1 MMTDLLFLLPIFIL
15 LFLEGLF
22 SGGELSLVAC
32 DINIMRRKA
41 QQGSRSAAMALK
53 LMEKPEWFLSTTLTG
68 TNLCEVSNTALTTAL
83 FISMFGTEKGELLGI
98 VIMVPLIL
106 IAGEVIPK
114 SVFQQN
120 ADRLAPKISW
130 FLWIASWILYPVV
143 FVLSRISRRVLSAFS
158 GNKDL
163 AYASY
168 ITKHGL
174 ESLLREGK
182 SGDIMRSEKEMIQRI
197 FDFSDSTAGQIMVP
211 LSNVTV
217 LPIDTTIGE
226 ATPII
231 VDKGYSQIP
240 VYSEKVFNIIGI
252 LYSFDIMEALY
263 RKDQKPLPPDEIRVE
278 TYTKKN
284 VLYIPETKLAKELF
298 FELQDRGEHMA
309 VIVDEYGGAVG
320 IVTIE
325 DILEEI
331 VGEIEDEY
339 HSDGAMLYRKV
350 GPGRYLFDAQAKIDT
365 VRELLP
371 VDIPLG
377 DYETLGGFLL
387 HNLGRIPKRRDIFKQ
402 GTVTFVIEDADMKM
416 IREVLVVLPPDM
428 ELTRE
433 KGIIA

>member
-1 MMTDLLFLLPIFIL
+1 MTDLLFLLPIL
-15 LFLEGLF
+15 LLVFLEGLF
-22 SGGELSLVAC
+22 SGGEISLVAC

-41 QQGSRSAAMALK
+41 KKGSRSAAMALK
-53 LMEKPEWFLSTTLTG
+53 LMEQPEWFLATTLTG
-68 TNLCEVSNTALTTAL
+68 TNLCTVTNTALTTAL
-83 FISMFGTEKGELLGI
+83 FISIFGSERGDLLAI
-98 VIMVPLIL
+98 VMMIPLIL
-106 IAGEVIPK
+106 IGGEVIPK
-114 SVFQQN
+114 SIFQQN

-130 FLWIASWILYPVV
+130 FLWIASWVLYPVV

-158 GNKDL
+158 GSKDL
-163 AYASY
+163 RYASY

-174 ESLLREGK
+174 ESLLRDGK
-182 SGDIMRSEKEMIQRI
+182 SGDIMESEKEMIQRI

-217 LPIDTTIGE
+217 LPVDTTISE

-231 VDKGYSQIP
+231 VGEGYSQIP
-240 VYSEKVFNIIGI
+240 VYSDKVFNIIGI
-252 LYSFDIMEALY
+252 LYSFDVMEALY
-263 RKDQKPLPPDEIRVE
+263 RKDQELLPPDEIRVE
-278 TYTKKN
+278 TYTKKD

-339 HSDGAMLYRKV
+339 HSDGAVLYRKV

-365 VRELLP
+365 VRGLLP

-387 HNLGRIPKRRDIFKQ
+387 HNLGRIPKRRDIFKH
-402 GTVTFVIEDADMKM
+402 GTVTFVVEDADMKV
-416 IREVLVVLPPDM
+416 IREVLVVLPPGMD
-428 ELTRE
+428 LIR
-433 KGIIA
+433 

>member
-1 MMTDLLFLLPIFIL
+1 MTDLLFILPIPIL

-41 QQGSRSAAMALK
+41 QQGSRSAAVALK
-53 LMEKPEWFLSTTLTG
+53 LMERPEWFLATTLTG

-83 FISMFGTEKGELLGI
+83 FISVFGTERGALLAI
-98 VIMVPLIL
+98 VVMIPLIL
-106 IAGEVIPK
+106 VVGEVIPK
-114 SVFQQN
+114 SIFQQN

-130 FLWIASWILYPVV
+130 FLWIASWVLYPLV

-158 GNKDL
+158 GDKDL

-168 ITKHGL
+168 ITKDGL
-174 ESLLREGK
+174 ESLLRDEK
-182 SGDIMRSEKEMIQRI
+182 SGDIMKSEKEMIQRI

-217 LPIDTTIGE
+217 LPVDTDISE

-231 VDKGYSQIP
+231 IDRGYSQVP
-240 VYSEKVFNIIGI
+240 VYSGQIFNIIGI

-263 RKDQKPLPPDEIRVE
+263 RKDQGLLSPDEVCVE
-278 TYTKKN
+278 KYTKKD

-298 FELQDRGEHMA
+298 FELQNRREHMA

-339 HSDGAMLYRKV
+339 HNEDSVLYRKV
-350 GPGRYLFDAQAKIDT
+350 GPGKYLFDAQAKIDT
-365 VRELLP
+365 VRTLLP
-371 VDIPLG
+371 VDIPQG

-387 HNLGRIPKRRDIFKQ
+387 YKMGRIPKRRDIFRHSA
-402 GTVTFVIEDADMKM
+402 VTFVIEDADMKV
-416 IREVLVVLPPDM
+416 IREVQVILPPGLEM
-428 ELTRE
+428 LR
-433 KGIIA
+433 

>member
-1 MMTDLLFLLPIFIL
+1 MTDLLFLLPILIF

-22 SGGELSLVAC
+22 SGGEISLVAC

-41 QQGSRSAAMALK
+41 KKGSRSAAMALK
-53 LMEKPEWFLSTTLTG
+53 LMEKPEWFLATTLTG
-68 TNLCEVSNTALTTAL
+68 TNLCTVTNTALTTAL
-83 FISMFGTEKGELLGI
+83 FMSLFGTEKGAILAI
-98 VIMVPLIL
+98 VVMIPLIL
-106 IAGEVIPK
+106 IGGEVIPK
-114 SVFQQN
+114 SIFQQN
-120 ADRLAPKISW
+120 ADRMAPKISW
-130 FLWIASWILYPVV
+130 FLWIASWILYPFV
-143 FVLSRISRRVLSAFS
+143 FLISRISRRVLSAFS

-174 ESLLREGK
+174 ESLLRDGK
-182 SGDIMRSEKEMIQRI
+182 SGDIMKSEKEMIQRI

-217 LPIDTTIGE
+217 VPAHMTISE

-231 VDKGYSQIP
+231 IDRGYSQIP
-240 VYSEKVFNIIGI
+240 VYSDQTFNIIGI
-252 LYSFDIMEALY
+252 LYSFDVMEALY
-263 RKDQKPLPPDEIRVE
+263 RKEQEILSPDEVRVE
-278 TYTKKN
+278 NYTKKN

-298 FELQDRGEHMA
+298 FELQNRREHMA

-339 HSDGAMLYRKV
+339 HSEGAVLYRKV
-350 GPGRYLFDAQAKIDT
+350 GPGRYLFDAQAKMDT
-365 VRELLP
+365 VRSLLP
-371 VDIPLG
+371 VTIPPG

-387 HNLGRIPKRRDIFKQ
+387 YKMGRIPKRRDIFKH
-402 GTVTFVIEDADMKM
+402 GTVTFVIEDADMKL
-416 IREVLVVLPPDM
+416 IREVLVILPPDM
-428 ELTRE
+428 DLLR
-433 KGIIA
+433 

>member
-1 MMTDLLFLLPIFIL
+1 MTDLLFFLPILIF

-22 SGGELSLVAC
+22 SGGEISLVAC

-41 QQGSRSAAMALK
+41 KKGSRSAAMALK
-53 LMEKPEWFLSTTLTG
+53 LMEKPEWFLATTLTG
-68 TNLCEVSNTALTTAL
+68 TNLCTVTNTALTTAL
-83 FISMFGTEKGELLGI
+83 FMSLFGTEKGAILAI
-98 VIMVPLIL
+98 VVMIPLIL
-106 IAGEVIPK
+106 IVGEVIPK
-114 SVFQQN
+114 SIFQQN

-130 FLWIASWILYPVV
+130 FLWIASWVLYPVV
-143 FVLSRISRRVLSAFS
+143 FLISRISRRVLSAFS

-174 ESLLREGK
+174 ESLLRDGK
-182 SGDIMRSEKEMIQRI
+182 SGDIMKSEKEMIQRI

-217 LPIDTTIGE
+217 LPAHTTISE

-231 VDKGYSQIP
+231 VGKGYSQIP
-240 VYSEKVFNIIGI
+240 VYSDQIFNIIGV
-252 LYSFDIMEALY
+252 LYSFDILEALY
-263 RKDQKPLPPDEIRVE
+263 RKDQGLLSPDEVCVE
-278 TYTKKN
+278 NYTKKN

-298 FELQDRGEHMA
+298 FELQSRREHMA

-339 HSDGAMLYRKV
+339 HSDGAVLYRKV

-365 VRELLP
+365 VRSLIP
-371 VDIPLG
+371 VHIPQG

-387 HNLGRIPKRRDIFKQ
+387 YKMGKIPKRRDIFKHE
-402 GTVTFVIEDADMKM
+402 TITFVIEDADMKM
-416 IREVLVVLPPDM
+416 IREILVILPPGMD
-428 ELTRE
+428 LLR
-433 KGIIA
+433 

>member
-1 MMTDLLFLLPIFIL
+1 MTDLLFLLPILIL

-53 LMEKPEWFLSTTLTG
+53 LMEKPEWFLATTLTG

-83 FISMFGTEKGELLGI
+83 FISMFGAERGELLGI

-114 SVFQQN
+114 SIFQQN

-130 FLWIASWILYPVV
+130 FLWTASWILYPVV

-158 GNKDL
+158 GSKDL
-163 AYASY
+163 TYASY
-168 ITKHGL
+168 ITKDGL

-182 SGDIMRSEKEMIQRI
+182 SGDIMKSEKDMIQRI

-217 LPIDTTIGE
+217 LSIHATISE

-231 VDKGYSQIP
+231 VGKGYSQVP
-240 VYSEKVFNIIGI
+240 VYSDQTFNIVGI
-252 LYSFDIMEALY
+252 LYSFDILEALHK
-263 RKDQKPLPPDEIRVE
+263 KDQEPLSPEEDRVE
-278 TYTKKN
+278 KYTKKN

-298 FELQDRGEHMA
+298 FELQNRGEHMA

-339 HSDGAMLYRKV
+339 HSDGAELYRKV
-350 GPGRYLFDAQAKIDT
+350 GPGRYIFDAQAKIDT
-365 VRELLP
+365 VRGLLP
-371 VDIPLG
+371 VAIPPG

-387 HNLGRIPKRRDIFKQ
+387 YKMGKIPKRKDIFKH
-402 GTVTFVIEDADMKM
+402 GTVTFVIEDADMKL
-416 IREVLVVLPPDM
+416 IREVLVVLPPGMD
-428 ELTRE
+428 LLL
-433 KGIIA
+433 

>member
-1 MMTDLLFLLPIFIL
+1 MTDLLFLLPILIL
-15 LFLEGLF
+15 VFLEGLF

-53 LMEKPEWFLSTTLTG
+53 LMEQPEWFLATTLTG
-68 TNLCEVSNTALTTAL
+68 TNLCTVTNTALTTAL
-83 FISMFGTEKGELLGI
+83 FISVFGTERGDLFAI
-98 VIMVPLIL
+98 AVMIPLIL
-106 IAGEVIPK
+106 IMGEVIPK
-114 SVFQQN
+114 SIFQQN

-163 AYASY
+163 TYASY

-174 ESLLREGK
+174 ESLLRDGK
-182 SGDIMRSEKEMIQRI
+182 SGDIMKSEKEMIQRI

-217 LPIDTTIGE
+217 LPIDTTISE

-240 VYSEKVFNIIGI
+240 VYSDQAFNIVGI
-252 LYSFDIMEALY
+252 LYSFDVLEALH
-263 RKDQKPLPPDEIRVE
+263 RKDQKLLSPAEDRVE

-298 FELQDRGEHMA
+298 FELQNREEHMA

-339 HSDGAMLYRKV
+339 HSDGAVLYRKV
-350 GPGRYLFDAQAKIDT
+350 GSGRYLFDAQAKIDT
-365 VRELLP
+365 VRGLLP
-371 VDIPLG
+371 VAIPMG

-387 HNLGRIPKRRDIFKQ
+387 YKMGRIPKRRDIFRHE
-402 GTVTFVIEDADMKM
+402 TITFVIEDADMKV
-416 IREVLVVLPPDM
+416 IREVLVILPPGMD
-428 ELTRE
+428 LH
-433 KGIIA
+433 K